1 MLFGYLTFAICSL
14 MVFRHKTSHLLVRVV
29 GFIIGLLLISTTA
42 FYSATMPIKELPVP
56 AGNYKVGTTN
66 FTLLDESREELLTD
80 DPYDKR
86 SLFVETWYPA
96 SPDAIEDAPAP
107 RTLWQEL
114 YTGKM
119 DRVKFF
125 MNYLKAIRTNSYP
138 EIPLDQEHRPYPLII
153 FNHGLQMFT
162 AQNTIL
168 MEHLASH
175 GYIIVSI
182 GHPYQSLRVNL
193 PGVGAVIPEFISSLR
208 KFQEAM
214 EWVQKASAP
223 IVAAQDAMRQVSDP
237 RGKAEIMLDAIKDS
251 EMNNLV
257 ALWEADSRFVLD
269 QLLSVNPSEFDFQK
283 AIDTTRIGAMGMS
296 LGGAVAAELCKAD
309 SRINAGINIDGLQF
323 GNRNDLGLSVP
334 FMMIYSVDDAG
345 DNEFLRLDSQ
355 HDFHQYTFLRARH
368 ADFTDM
374 TYIWPVMRIYGQLG
388 SIPPDSMIELS
399 NLVILNFWDHY
410 FKNLPL
416 RIFTDQ
422 DYPDLETLVQLKDS
436 I

>member
-1 MLFGYLTFAICSL
+1 
-14 MVFRHKTSHLLVRVV
+14 
-29 GFIIGLLLISTTA
+29 
-42 FYSATMPIKELPVP
+42 
-56 AGNYKVGTTN
+56 
-66 FTLLDESREELLTD
+66 
-80 DPYDKR
+80 
-86 SLFVETWYPA
+86 
-96 SPDAIEDAPAP
+96 
-107 RTLWQEL
+107 
-114 YTGKM
+114 
-119 DRVKFF
+119 
-125 MNYLKAIRTNSYP
+125 
-138 EIPLDQEHRPYPLII
+138 
-153 FNHGLQMFT
+153 
-162 AQNTIL
+162 
-168 MEHLASH
+168 
-175 GYIIVSI
+175 
-182 GHPYQSLRVNL
+182 
-193 PGVGAVIPEFISSLR
+193 
-208 KFQEAM
+208 
-214 EWVQKASAP
+214 
-223 IVAAQDAMRQVSDP
+223 
-237 RGKAEIMLDAIKDS
+237 
-251 EMNNLV
+251 
-257 ALWEADSRFVLD
+257 
-269 QLLSVNPSEFDFQK
+269 
-283 AIDTTRIGAMGMS
+283 MGMS

-399 NLVILNFWDHY
+399 NVVILNFWDHY